1 MRAFPYGLTY
11 PSHLA
16 CPHRH
21 TTGVCGSCKDSDMSQ
36 VRRGFGRSRS
46 DLAAAVQV
54 PTEPP
59 SCVHHWMLGEPSNG
73 WVDGSCRRC
82 GEARRF
88 PGSPESTQRFDDYR
102 ELTASS
108 AYVERLS
115 A

>member
-1 MRAFPYGLTY
+1 
-11 PSHLA
+11 
-16 CPHRH
+16 
-21 TTGVCGSCKDSDMSQ
+21 
-36 VRRGFGRSRS
+36 
-46 DLAAAVQV
+46 
-54 PTEPP
+54 
-59 SCVHHWMLGEPSNG
+59 MLGEPSNG